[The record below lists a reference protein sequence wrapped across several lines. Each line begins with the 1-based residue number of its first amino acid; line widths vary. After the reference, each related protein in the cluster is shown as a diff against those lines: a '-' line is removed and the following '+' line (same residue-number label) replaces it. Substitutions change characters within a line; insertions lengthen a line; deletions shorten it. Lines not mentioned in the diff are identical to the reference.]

1 MTGNS
6 EKWEPQER
14 LLWQPKTSREEREAL
29 GNAPLATLRATPATP
44 PAFTLMSDLAERYPR
59 PQGAKGKAYARH
71 KTLVDYANG
80 VRTAWLEAG
89 LIEHKAGYPGMLAF
103 GNPGPK
109 SGKLTRYRATP
120 QLLTLCAE
128 HGITPED
135 VTEHFQFEYEMPTE
149 LVQLTSP
156 FRRTP
161 TTPRTGKLRSEVA

>member
-71 KTLVDYANG
+71 KTLVDYANAVG
-80 VRTAWLEAG
+80 AFIADLLAAATEGNRNEGWVRCS
-89 LIEHKAGYPGMLAF
+89 H
-103 GNPGPK
+103 
-109 SGKLTRYRATP
+109 
-120 QLLTLCAE
+120 
-128 HGITPED
+128 
-135 VTEHFQFEYEMPTE
+135 
-149 LVQLTSP
+149 
-156 FRRTP
+156 
-161 TTPRTGKLRSEVA
+161 